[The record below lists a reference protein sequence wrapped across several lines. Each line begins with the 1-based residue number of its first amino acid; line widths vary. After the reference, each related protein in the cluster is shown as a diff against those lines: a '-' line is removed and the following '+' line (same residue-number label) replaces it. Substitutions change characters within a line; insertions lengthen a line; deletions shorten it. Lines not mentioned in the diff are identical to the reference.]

1 MTSVK
6 LTAADKDRSHQTHNV
21 PSIDHTPHF
30 EYYGSVEFTNLSPL
44 PEQATQQHL
53 SEDGNEVFCYYS
65 ADNTEQTI
73 LYYSGDESEKK
84 KEGSPGETQYFRYQK
99 DGRKH
104 AMGTGTSII
113 DPSQGGKYQ
122 KQKKSRRTSSGSD
135 NGGFETSA
143 FRLGVKEK
151 LRSSFDKINIRV
163 PFKWSS
169 SDKLSNKDTKQ
180 KSNRRSSDSVF
191 NGLTSRKKL
200 STSPIDYNEEEVK
213 RNERS
218 SHHVYLQSR
227 ANSVDHKHDYV
238 NISEIP
244 ARHLQT
250 HARKPRYIDV
260 DRVPETK
267 PSCTLSD
274 YYAMHVEKQHREPS
288 LKPKHVPL
296 KVEPSSPYASLLS
309 ESSGTLSS
317 GTVQEKPDSRL
328 SPTCTPHTNAEP
340 PRLAPSGMLLADKI
354 TDGNIIRP
362 TAFKPPKKTKNWLVV
377 TPTESSLVSSSNPC
391 PSSVARFSVSTTS
404 NDSDSGRNSATS
416 MLVGASN
423 GSNFS
428 CSGSE
433 GKCMKM
439 HRFSRNTRARKSTQA
454 QQRLQQQIDRLQED
468 KQQSYRRLAEL
479 EEKIKSMNEAI
490 DVQMN
495 GDIVDLRARLEESEW
510 ERQQKYGELCMLKR
524 QLKDTQCESAQR
536 ASEIVALRT
545 RNRELQG
552 LLAKRDSEITELNE
566 KLNERNFEIDELR
579 RVSDVPPSIVS
590 WPAIPTS
597 MHSAPVRSSSA
608 HFNDQQYGAW
618 QDSRHVPSLRKN
630 ADGSATLDRD
640 ELLKRLYD
648 AEARCMEQEQ
658 YFNMERRQWAD
669 DKSRVVR
676 YQKQLQANYVQT
688 FKRSSALEREV
699 KLLTSQLHGD
709 VAPQHKMPANNDVE
723 LTYPMD
729 I

>member
-1 MTSVK
+1 MMSVK
-6 LTAADKDRSHQTHNV
+6 LTSNDKGRCHQTHNV

-30 EYYGSVEFTNLSPL
+30 DYNGSVEFTNLSPL

-99 DGRKH
+99 DGRRH

-169 SDKLSNKDTKQ
+169 SDKLTNKDTKQ

-200 STSPIDYNEEEVK
+200 STSPIDYSEEEVK

-218 SHHVYLQSR
+218 AHHVYLQSR

-250 HARKPRYIDV
+250 QARKPRYIDV
-260 DRVPETK
+260 ERVPETK
-267 PSCTLSD
+267 ANCTLSD
-274 YYAMHVEKQHREPS
+274 YYAMHVEKQYRETS

-296 KVEPSSPYASLLS
+296 KVEPNSPYASLLS

-317 GTVQEKPDSRL
+317 GTVQEKPESRI
-328 SPTCTPHTNAEP
+328 SPTCTPHTTAEP

-362 TAFKPPKKTKNWLVV
+362 TAFKPPKKTKNWLAV

-433 GKCMKM
+433 GYESARVSASTNHSASVPDSDQLFLSPKCLGDDVTTNE
-439 HRFSRNTRARKSTQA
+439 SETSDPQTQQNAAVLRNGYNESDKQFQKVFEEYDKTRKTEVNELKQVYSKQLKSQARKSTQA

-510 ERQQKYGELCMLKR
+510 ERQQKYGERCMLNR
-524 QLKDTQCESAQR
+524 QFKDTQCESAQR
-536 ASEIVALRT
+536 ASEIVALRNPET
-545 RNRELQG
+545 
-552 LLAKRDSEITELNE
+552 
-566 KLNERNFEIDELR
+566 
-579 RVSDVPPSIVS
+579 V
-590 WPAIPTS
+590 
-597 MHSAPVRSSSA
+597 
-608 HFNDQQYGAW
+608 
-618 QDSRHVPSLRKN
+618 
-630 ADGSATLDRD
+630 
-640 ELLKRLYD
+640 
-648 AEARCMEQEQ
+648 
-658 YFNMERRQWAD
+658 
-669 DKSRVVR
+669 
-676 YQKQLQANYVQT
+676 NY
-688 FKRSSALEREV
+688 KAC
-699 KLLTSQLHGD
+699 
-709 VAPQHKMPANNDVE
+709 
-723 LTYPMD
+723 
-729 I
+729 